1 MQMRPRFSDAGI
13 MAVYGRVIQSYEHT
27 YNAEVMGA
35 MGSVEEDLG
44 RSNEVQGIR
53 R

>member
-13 MAVYGRVIQSYEHT
+13 MAAYGRVTQSYEHT
-27 YNAEVMGA
+27 YNVEVMGA
-35 MGSVEEDLG
+35 MGSVEGDLG
-44 RSNEVQGIR
+44 RSNDVQGIR